1 MSIKLVKGT
10 PVVNL
15 ADGSTL
21 GAIDHVYFDPTR
33 LAVVGF
39 TFHHGGGI
47 FGGGSTGLV
56 DVADVHA
63 FGSDAVTIDDAS
75 VVRSEVA
82 IETRRSELLDLESL
96 LHRTVM
102 TDGGERVGRVA
113 AIQFGDASHRLT
125 GIDVDDGE
133 SNRPRRVAADAI
145 RAIGDEWIIVAE
157 PKAVAL
163 ADSAPRR
170 PLRVVTTHA
179 PAPAPGRS
187 EPEALGA

>member
-21 GAIDHVYFDPTR
+21 GAIDHVYFDPAR

-47 FGGGSTGLV
+47 FGGGATGLV

-82 IETRRSELLDLESL
+82 IEARRSELLDLESL

-113 AIQFGDASHRLT
+113 AIQFGDASYRLM

-133 SNRPRRVAADAI
+133 TNRPRRIAADAI
-145 RAIGDEWIIVAE
+145 RAIGEEWIIVAE
-157 PKAVAL
+157 PEAATL
-163 ADSAPRR
+163 AHPARR
-170 PLRVVTTHA
+170 PLRVVTTHV
-179 PAPAPGRS
+179 PAQALDRQDR
-187 EPEALGA
+187 EAVSA

>member
-1 MSIKLVKGT
+1 MTIRLAKGT

-21 GAIDHVYFDPTR
+21 GAIDHVYFDPAR

-47 FGGGSTGLV
+47 FGGGSTGLI
-56 DVADVHA
+56 DIADVNS
-63 FGSDAVTIDDAS
+63 FGADAVTIDDAS

-82 IETRRSELLDLESL
+82 IEARRSELLDLESL

-102 TDGGERVGRVA
+102 TDGGTRLGSVA
-113 AIQFGDASHRLT
+113 AIQFGDTSYRLT
-125 GIDVDDGE
+125 GLDVVGE
-133 SNRPRRVAADAI
+133 GSDEPGRIAADDI
-145 RAIGDEWIIVAE
+145 RAIGDELIIVAD
-157 PKAVAL
+157 PAAAPPVAE
-163 ADSAPRR
+163 PRR
-170 PLRVVTTHA
+170 PLRVVTTHRA
-179 PAPAPGRS
+179 PASPRR

>member
-21 GAIDHVYFDPTR
+21 GAIDHVYFDPVR

-47 FGGGSTGLV
+47 FGGGATGLV

-82 IETRRSELLDLESL
+82 IEARRSELLDLESL

-113 AIQFGDASHRLT
+113 AIQFGDASYRLM

-133 SNRPRRVAADAI
+133 TNRPRRIAADAI
-145 RAIGDEWIIVAE
+145 RAIGEEWIIVAAPE
-157 PKAVAL
+157 AATL
-163 ADSAPRR
+163 AHPARR
-170 PLRVVTTHA
+170 PLRVVTTHV
-179 PAPAPGRS
+179 PAQALDRQDR
-187 EPEALGA
+187 EAVSA